1 MQCNFQ
7 YWHFVIQL
15 QELEKNKLMM
25 DVKSESKKRDTFK
38 NWPLMKNSQFLSN
51 PHETHEVI
59 IFIKFHKDWTKN
71 VESSLM
77 ANFWTCHVFSSDFIF
92 DDCELLYLEVD
103 LVDATANNYSH
114 VTIFF
119 HECIGRPAIHM
130 NTHSIH
136 MATCT
141 NTVKVTVKCL

>member
-1 MQCNFQ
+1 MF
-7 YWHFVIQL
+7 
-15 QELEKNKLMM
+15 
-25 DVKSESKKRDTFK
+25 
-38 NWPLMKNSQFLSN
+38 
-51 PHETHEVI
+51 
-59 IFIKFHKDWTKN
+59 
-71 VESSLM
+71 SL
-77 ANFWTCHVFSSDFIF
+77 V

-136 MATCT
+136 TVRA
-141 NTVKVTVKCL
+141 NTVKVT